1 MSVDRRT
8 FLKHAALASAAAVA
22 PVGLTATAVARAASE
37 PLWNRA
43 PCTLCGVGC
52 GLLVAIRGGRAIAV
66 KGDVESPTGRGLACV
81 KGYHA
86 IQALYGRDRITH
98 PLVRRNGTLVE
109 TTLEEAW
116 SIIAARLRATI
127 AQHGADSVGVCG
139 SGQWSVTDAYVAAKL
154 CKGGIGTNNVDTD
167 ARLYSASAS
176 TALRSTFGLDGP
188 AGCYDDIETAD
199 VFVLWGHNMAES
211 DPVLFSRLLE
221 RRRIDPAVRIVDV
234 GTRTT
239 RTSYAADRTLLH
251 APHAE
256 IAVANAICH
265 ELVQRRSV
273 NREFVDQHVAFARG
287 TPAPGY
293 GLDDRVIAD
302 DDIAPATYAE
312 YVRFLAGY
320 APERAAQIAGLGADD
335 IRWLASLYGDRSRRV
350 LSLWGS
356 ELNQHVRGTWTNNV
370 LHNIHLLVGKVAS
383 PGNGAMGC
391 TAQPSGSD
399 AVHTAGASPDALP
412 RGSVRNADDR
422 QFAARTWG
430 VPADRIAA
438 RPGRSAVALFR
449 GLESGA
455 VHFLWVQSTNPLA
468 SLPNAERYRRAA
480 AGDSA
485 FLVVSDAY
493 PTASTAVA
501 DVVLPAAL
509 WLEREGVYGNG
520 ERRTQHCA
528 RVLRAPGV
536 ATADSW
542 HMVEVARRM
551 GLGALFP
558 WQEATHVEEAW
569 TEYVRFHV
577 HPSHRPAPLAE
588 LRAQPG
594 SLWPS
599 VDGRETKWR
608 YNTAHDPAADAGSG
622 AFDFYGYADHRARVW
637 LRPHSL
643 PAESPDSEYPLW
655 LVTGGVLEHAG
666 TGTFTRRIPA
676 LHRAAPHAYV
686 ELNRDDARDLRIR
699 DGDRVRLVTR
709 RGSLVLEARIDFRS
723 QPARGQVFVPA
734 FDEATPVNRL
744 TLDACCPLSGQPDYG
759 KCAVRV
765 ESIPR

>member
-8 FLKHAALASAAAVA
+8 FLKGAALASAAAVA
-22 PVGLTATAVARAASE
+22 PAGLAATAMSRAANA
-37 PLWNRA
+37 PVWHRA

-66 KGDVESPTGRGLACV
+66 KGDVDSPTGRGLACV

-86 IQALYGRDRITH
+86 IQALYGRDRITR
-98 PLVRRNGTLVE
+98 PLVRRAGALVE
-109 TTLEEAW
+109 TSLEEAW
-116 SIIAARLRATI
+116 NVVAARLRATI
-127 AQHGADSVGVCG
+127 AQHGADSVGVYG
-139 SGQWSVTDAYVAAKL
+139 SGQWSVTDAYVATKL
-154 CKGGIGTNNVDTD
+154 FKGGIGTNNVDTD
-167 ARLYSASAS
+167 TRLYSASAS

-199 VFVLWGHNMAES
+199 VFVLWGHNMAET

-221 RRRIDPAVRIVDV
+221 RRRTNPAVRIIDV

-256 IAVANAICH
+256 IALANAICH

-273 NREFVDQHVAFARG
+273 NRDFVDRHVAFARG
-287 TPAPGY
+287 TTTPGY
-293 GLDDRVIAD
+293 GLGELVITEDDV
-302 DDIAPATYAE
+302 APATYAE
-312 YVRFLAGY
+312 YVRFLVDY
-320 APERAAQIAGLGADD
+320 TPEGAARIAGLEADD
-335 IRWLASLYGDRSRRV
+335 IRWLASLYGDRSRMV

-370 LHNIHLLVGKVAS
+370 LHNIHLLVGKVAT
-383 PGNGAMGC
+383 PGNGALSC

-399 AVHTAGASPDALP
+399 AVHAAGASPDALP

-422 QFAARTWG
+422 LLAAQTWG
-430 VPADRIAA
+430 VPVDRIAA
-438 RPGRSAVALFR
+438 RPGRSALALFR

-455 VHFLWVQSTNPLA
+455 VRFLWVQAANPLA
-468 SLPNAERYRRAA
+468 SLPNTERYRRAA
-480 AGDSA
+480 AGDTA
-485 FLVVSDAY
+485 FVVVTDAY
-493 PTASTAVA
+493 HTASTAVA

-528 RVLRAPGV
+528 RVLRAP
-536 ATADSW
+536 AEAAADSW
-542 HMVEVARRM
+542 HMIEVARRL

-558 WQEATHVEEAW
+558 WQEATHAEAAW
-569 TEYVRFHV
+569 AEYVRFLV
-577 HPSHRPAPLAE
+577 RPSHRPAPLAE

-599 VDGRETKWR
+599 VNGRETKWR
-608 YNTAHDPAADAGSG
+608 YSTAHDPAADRGIG
-622 AFDFYGYADHRARVW
+622 AFDFYGYADHRARIW
-637 LRPHSL
+637 LRPHDQ
-643 PAESPDSEYPLW
+643 PAEAPDGQYPLW

-686 ELNRDDARDLRIR
+686 ELNRADARELRVR
-699 DGDRVRLVTR
+699 NGERVRLVTR
-709 RGSLVLEARIDFRS
+709 RGSLELEARIDFRS
-723 QPARGQVFVPA
+723 QPARGQVFVPV
-734 FDEATPVNRL
+734 FDEATPINRL

-765 ESIPR
+765 EAIP